1 MCCHNVT
8 SIVVKFFFFQIPQIL
23 YSSLISGAIKGGI
36 KYISLSEKK
45 IIDLKQEK
53 NITSFNVKAKQLFK
67 ILKIKFIL
75 SFFLIFILLS
85 GFGYYISCFCGIYI
99 NTQLHLIKDSIISF
113 TLSLITPFFI
123 DLIPGIFRMIAL
135 KSKKR
140 DKDCLYKFSKVIQ
153 ILA

>member
-1 MCCHNVT
+1 MERQTPGNTV
-8 SIVVKFFFFQIPQIL
+8 
-23 YSSLISGAIKGGI
+23 
-36 KYISLSEKK
+36 
-45 IIDLKQEK
+45 IDLKQEK

-153 ILA
+153 ILAYNNNLI